1 MKNLFVPITIMPGK
15 SGKSMASA
23 GMTRMALGKNM
34 SKASRQMS
42 KGLRKADNSS
52 VWEQIT
58 NAARQA
64 SDYASPYMQQA
75 SDYASPYMQQA
86 SDYAA
91 PYVQN
96 AKNNTRRAIQSVKSG
111 YYGSVLPELAL
122 LQNEWK
128 KGGPAQSGL
137 IESAPVD
144 STGRTITVPTYTMGD
159 IGNRLKTF
167 GLPSRVKQNQYNDI
181 TDRERS
187 FAPLR
192 ALGEY
197 LSPTPNY
204 GMAMTGP
211 AGLPRNYRTSLR
223 DTMSVSPETV
233 IGGAGTPRI
242 GGELTRR
249 YSDADIR
256 RMMAPAKAKNEYT
269 VQGKAV
275 KPRNQIWNTGTMS
288 PDVNPFETFVA
299 PKPQPTYNR
308 AKGRW
313 DTNIPSNVAEPVSE
327 YERKQKAPRRD
338 VVRMAPAQPTLTGL
352 VTNQNYINMGKRM
365 GKRMSKANN
374 PTPTPT
380 PYTRRIAGENGAM
393 IGARSGVKSQNR
405 QDAELFGSNMK
416 QIGAGALDMLMQGGK
431 LAGGALMMLPPAL
444 YGAYKEYTK
453 PGRPSSPIVNAI
465 RSGGRVAAR
474 VGGKMLADTWNDYTT
489 GKNAIYYPEITI
501 RSTKIGT
508 PQGGLNPSMRKGMSG
523 MCKCGSGMS
532 KSMCKCGGMGKSMTK
547 RASIRK
553 GRFTNAAR
561 AIFGGMRTAA
571 GGIKSGMGRMR
582 VGYGNAVDALE
593 QAASEASKADWG
605 RVKLHGVDDITGLV
619 TPRKGVRG
627 GVYIKPGSF
636 SRMRNLTQDVPALDY
651 VPSGPLPSDAT
662 MIYDPSSLGGKLAQW
677 MTRKQYQRDVRRQAK
692 EVRDF
697 AYGIT
702 PDVSRMAEIQ
712 QMKQQIALEEAQLA
726 ASLSA
731 KAPNLDR
738 MEAERAKSIANAERD
753 VYTNYGRIR
762 NAAKWGKRAAVIG
775 GIGAGI
781 AGGMALANSGRPSGS
796 TSPTPT
802 TMGAMSPT
810 PMAVSARRKMYG
822 MNGSGRASML
832 NASRPSQYSPSRPS
846 RAKAMVMG
854 KSLYKGPLPPTN
866 MTSKNPMSMGNSGG
880 MGSMGMNNSGG
891 MGMGGSMSYKRMG
904 NSMAKRDTPTKAQ
917 SPSNKYL

>member
-1 MKNLFVPITIMPGK
+1 MP
-15 SGKSMASA
+15 
-23 GMTRMALGKNM
+23 
-34 SKASRQMS
+34 
-42 KGLRKADNSS
+42 
-52 VWEQIT
+52 
-58 NAARQA
+58 
-64 SDYASPYMQQA
+64 
-75 SDYASPYMQQA
+75 
-86 SDYAA
+86 
-91 PYVQN
+91 
-96 AKNNTRRAIQSVKSG
+96 
-111 YYGSVLPELAL
+111 
-122 LQNEWK
+122 
-128 KGGPAQSGL
+128 
-137 IESAPVD
+137 
-144 STGRTITVPTYTMGD
+144 
-159 IGNRLKTF
+159 
-167 GLPSRVKQNQYNDI
+167 
-181 TDRERS
+181 
-187 FAPLR
+187 
-192 ALGEY
+192 
-197 LSPTPNY
+197 
-204 GMAMTGP
+204 
-211 AGLPRNYRTSLR
+211 PR
-223 DTMSVSPETV
+223 
-233 IGGAGTPRI
+233 
-242 GGELTRR
+242 
-249 YSDADIR
+249 
-256 RMMAPAKAKNEYT
+256 
-269 VQGKAV
+269 
-275 KPRNQIWNTGTMS
+275 
-288 PDVNPFETFVA
+288 
-299 PKPQPTYNR
+299 
-308 AKGRW
+308 
-313 DTNIPSNVAEPVSE
+313 
-327 YERKQKAPRRD
+327 
-338 VVRMAPAQPTLTGL
+338 
-352 VTNQNYINMGKRM
+352 
-365 GKRMSKANN
+365 N

-416 QIGAGALDMLMQGGK
+416 QIGAGALDLLLQGGK
-431 LAGGALMMLPPAL
+431 LAGGALMMAPAAL
-444 YGAYKEYTK
+444 YGAYQEYTK
-453 PGRPSSPIVNAI
+453 PGRPSSPIMNAI
-465 RSGGRVAAR
+465 RSGGRVAGR

-508 PQGGLNPSMRKGMSG
+508 PQGGSNRGMLKGMSG

-532 KSMCKCGGMGKSMTK
+532 KSMCKCGGMGKGMTK

-571 GGIKSGMGRMR
+571 GGIKSGMGRLR
-582 VGYGNAVDALE
+582 VGYGDALDALRT
-593 QAASEASKADWG
+593 AATEASTADWG
-605 RVKLHGVDDITGLV
+605 KVKLHGVDDITGLV

-627 GVYIKPGSF
+627 GVYVKPGSF
-636 SRMRNLTQDVPALDY
+636 ARLDALRQDVPSLDY

-662 MIYDPSSLGGKLAQW
+662 MIYDKSSLGGKLSQW
-677 MTRKQYQRDVRRQAK
+677 MTRKQYQRDMRRQAK
-692 EVRDF
+692 EVSDF
-697 AYGIT
+697 AYGIA
-702 PDVSRMAEIQ
+702 PDVSRMAEIHQLEQ
-712 QMKQQIALEEAQLA
+712 QLALEKAQLA
-726 ASLSA
+726 STLSA

-802 TMGAMSPT
+802 PMGAMSPT

-822 MNGSGRASML
+822 MNGTGSASML

-904 NSMAKRDTPTKAQ
+904 NSMAKRATPTKAQ